1 MSEVKVYRVIG
12 KIMRPNFETVF
23 RKEIRAL
30 KPEQAIEEIYK
41 VVGSKHGVKRF
52 HIKIIRIEELTQEE
66 K

>member
-1 MSEVKVYRVIG
+1 MSEVKAYRVTG
-12 KIMRPNFETVF
+12 KIMRPNFETIF

-41 VVGSKHGVKRF
+41 VVGSKHRVKRF
-52 HIKIIRIEELTQEE
+52 HIKIIGIEELPQEE